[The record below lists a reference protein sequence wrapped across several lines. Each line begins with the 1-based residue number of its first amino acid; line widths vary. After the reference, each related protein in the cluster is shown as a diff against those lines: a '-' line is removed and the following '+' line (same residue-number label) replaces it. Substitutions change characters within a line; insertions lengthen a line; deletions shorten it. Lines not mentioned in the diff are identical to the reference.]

1 LELYFE
7 RFLNPERVSPPDID
21 LDVAD
26 KDRGAVIGYITKR
39 FGEKNVAQVATFGI
53 MKSRLAV
60 RDVTRAL
67 GLPYHLG
74 DQIAKIMPMNMKIDE
89 ALDAIPELKEMY
101 HSSLDAKQI
110 IDMSK
115 KLEGVARH
123 LSTHAAGVV
132 VAPTELTNY
141 VPIQH
146 SSRKEGEVV
155 VQYSKDYV
163 EKLGLLKFDILG
175 LANLN
180 IVKQSLRVIK
190 KLYGKDVDIDRI
202 DATDP
207 NPYKILRKGDT
218 IGVFQLESDGMKK
231 LLKEL
236 KVSNIEEVS
245 AIIALYR
252 PGPMQFIPL
261 YVSNKL
267 GLTKIEYLDNKLASI
282 MDTTYGVMIY
292 QEQLMT
298 LAHELAGFTLGQ
310 ADILRKAVG
319 KKKIELMME
328 QKQKLIDGLV
338 TNG

>member
-1 LELYFE
+1 MYFE

-21 LDVAD
+21 LDVSD
-26 KDRGAVIGYITKR
+26 KDRSAVIGYITHR

-67 GLPYHLG
+67 GLPYSLG
-74 DQIAKIMPMNMKIDE
+74 DQIAKIMPMNMKIEE
-89 ALDAIPELKEMY
+89 ALEAIPELKEIY
-101 HSSLDAKQI
+101 LSNLDAKLV
-110 IDMSK
+110 IDVSK

-132 VAPTELTNY
+132 VAPTELVNY
-141 VPIQH
+141 VPLQH

-180 IVKQSLRVIK
+180 IIKQSLRVIK
-190 KLYGKDVDIDRI
+190 KIHGKDIDINRI
-202 DATDP
+202 DADDP

-218 IGVFQLESDGMKK
+218 IGVFQLESEGMKK

-245 AIIALYR
+245 AVIALYR

-261 YVSNKL
+261 YIGNKL
-267 GLTKIEYLDNKLASI
+267 GLSKIEYIDDRLAPI
-282 MDTTYGVMIY
+282 IDTTYGVMIY
-292 QEQLMT
+292 QEQLMR
-298 LAHELAGFTLGQ
+298 LANELAGFTLGQ
-310 ADILRKAVG
+310 ADILRKAIG
-319 KKKIELMME
+319 KKKIDLLME

-338 TNG
+338 AHG